1 MAGSAMSRTITTNLF
16 NQITNQIND
25 DPLLLIIR
33 VFESPDTVYLVNN
46 TEDITSNLQ
55 VYQAFPVKVTLADDD
70 GDSQAQVQVEFDN
83 VSLELLDEIR
93 SIITPIPCE
102 IDLVLASDP
111 DTIEIALRDLLIRD
125 ITYNAQTIKGTLTAD
140 DFLNSRFPADT
151 YTPTDYP
158 GIFS

>member
-1 MAGSAMSRTITTNLF
+1 MSRTISTTLF

-33 VFESPDTVYLVNN
+33 VFDAPNTVYLVNN
-46 TEDITSNLQ
+46 TEDITSNGQ
-55 VYQAFPVKVTLADDD
+55 VYQSFPVKVTLADDD

-83 VSLELLDEIR
+83 VSLELLEEIR
-93 SIITPIPCE
+93 TITTPIPCE
-102 IDLVLASDP
+102 IDLILASAP
-111 DTIEIALRDLLIRD
+111 DSVEIALRDLLIRD
-125 ITYNAQTIKGTLTAD
+125 VTYDASTIKGTLTAD